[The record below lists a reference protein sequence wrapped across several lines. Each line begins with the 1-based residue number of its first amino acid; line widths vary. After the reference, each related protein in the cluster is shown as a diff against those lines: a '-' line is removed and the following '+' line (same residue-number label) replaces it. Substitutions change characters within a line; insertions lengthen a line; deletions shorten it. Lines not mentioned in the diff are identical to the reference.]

1 MDRAMYMTFNQ
12 VQEEQRKPLDYKIDR
27 AVEAIGEGFRVC
39 RHTPALAFSGG
50 KDSTLSAAIFRSRK
64 KGFTSSM
71 ETPAWNTRRACISQE
86 NWGRIGA
93 ANAFTRSGL

>member
-1 MDRAMYMTFNQ
+1 MYMTFNQ

-50 KDSTLSAAIFRSRK
+50 KDSTVLWDLIRRYFPEQEKRLHIIYGNTGVEYPEDRK
-64 KGFTSSM
+64 SVV
-71 ETPAWNTRRACISQE
+71 
-86 NWGRIGA
+86 
-93 ANAFTRSGL
+93 